1 MHAIPQDQLTAAL
14 VHRGLLEANELEKLK
29 REARKRR
36 VDLLNLIMAR
46 FRLPMTAVYRAMAEM
61 KGVPF
66 VDFTRQQP
74 NLEIAKTFPISLIK
88 RGVAL
93 PIAIEQNVLSVAC
106 TNTDDHLLLAEIERR
121 TSLHPKAMLAEP
133 AALTDA
139 CAELLGQ
146 LDPNSRVIEDEDP
159 VVILDRVMK
168 EAFLRRAS
176 DIHFDPQPD
185 SMLIRLRIEGRL
197 QNLPIPLSERQS
209 HALVSRVKVLSG
221 LDIAEQRAAQD
232 GGMTYHLTSLPD
244 TSIDLRVATIAT
256 KWGERVTIRL
266 LAQESKEFTLNET
279 GMTETALKTFRRAIR
294 NPYGMVLIT
303 GPTGSGKSTTLY
315 AALREIR
322 RPEVNVMT
330 LEDPVE
336 SNVRGI
342 SQIQVDSAD
351 KITFAKGL
359 RSLLRHDPDVIMV
372 GEIRDYETAEVA
384 LRSAMTGHLMFSTLH
399 TNDAPSAV
407 TRLKDIG
414 CEPYLIASTLLL
426 VVAQRLVRKLCGN
439 CKISRPPTPNER
451 TYLGLTDPDA
461 QICAPSKEGC
471 SRCVGTGFQ
480 GRIGVFELL
489 EIDQELQRIIAD
501 QASQKEWQEAI
512 ATRRTALREDAFHK
526 VLKGETT
533 LEEVLGVTVA

>member
-1 MHAIPQDQLTAAL
+1 MSSISQEQLTEAL
-14 VHRGLLEANELEKLK
+14 VQQELLTIDTLESLK
-29 REARKRR
+29 QEARKRR
-36 VDLLNLIMAR
+36 VDLLDLIMAR
-46 FRLPMTAVYRAMAEM
+46 HRLPMTAVYRAAAETRA
-61 KGVPF
+61 VPF
-66 VDFTRQQP
+66 MDFNRHKP
-74 NLEIAKTFPISLIK
+74 DLELARTFPNSLMK

-93 PIAIEQNVLSVAC
+93 PISLKENVLTIAC
-106 TNTDDHLLLAEIERR
+106 ANTDDHLLLAEIERR
-121 TSLHPKAMLAEP
+121 TSLHPVPMLAEP
-133 AALTDA
+133 AALNDA
-139 CAELLGQ
+139 CAETLGQ
-146 LDPNSRVIEDEDP
+146 LDPNTRVLAEEDP
-159 VVILDRVMK
+159 VEILDRVMK

-185 SMLIRLRIEGRL
+185 SMFIRLRTEGRL
-197 QNLPIPLSERQS
+197 QNLPIPLTEHQA

-221 LDIAEQRAAQD
+221 LDIAEQRSAQD
-232 GGMTYHLTSLPD
+232 GGMTYLVSSLPD

-266 LAQESKEFTLNET
+266 LAQESKEFALNDT
-279 GMTETALKTFRRAIR
+279 GMTPTALETFRRAISH
-294 NPYGMVLIT
+294 PFGMILIT

-336 SNVRGI
+336 SIVRGI
-342 SQIQVDSAD
+342 SQIQVDSAE

-426 VVAQRLVRKLCGN
+426 VVAQRLVRRLCEN
-439 CKISRPPTPNER
+439 CKVPRIPSPKER
-451 TYLGLTDPDA
+451 EHLALTDPEA
-461 QICAPSKEGC
+461 KLFAPSTEGC

-489 EIDQELQRIIAD
+489 EIDPELQRIIAD
-501 QASQKEWQEAI
+501 QGSQKEWQDAI
-512 ATRRTALREDAFHK
+512 ATRRTALREDAFQK
-526 VLKGETT
+526 VINGATT
-533 LEEVLGVTVA
+533 LEEVLGVAVA